1 MITVLKLQS
10 VSVNY
15 GGIIAVSGVS
25 FEVCRGEIVAI
36 VGSNGAGKSTIL
48 RAISALIRP
57 SGGEI
62 TLDGARIDGMRP
74 HEVLR
79 MGVAHV
85 PEGRLLFGK
94 MSVKDNLLT
103 GAFTLESRE
112 KTSKALE
119 QVYALFPRLREREQ
133 QKSETLSGGEQQMLA
148 IGRALMAQ
156 PKVLMLDEPSLGL
169 MPLLVRQVLHFVK
182 RVNESGTTV
191 LLVEQNVRQAL
202 SLAHRAYVLQTGRIV
217 AEGTGRELLNSEM
230 VKRAYLGM

>member
-1 MITVLKLQS
+1 MLKLQS